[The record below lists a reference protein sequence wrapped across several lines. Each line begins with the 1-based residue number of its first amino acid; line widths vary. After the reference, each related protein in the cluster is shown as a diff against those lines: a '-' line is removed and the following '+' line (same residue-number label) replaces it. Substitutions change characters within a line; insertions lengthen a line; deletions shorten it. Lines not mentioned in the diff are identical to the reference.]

1 MLKLNKISGCVEWHS
16 KKIARLSKS
25 ESLVLFLLL
34 EKINNFAS
42 KEELLSSGWPDR
54 FVSPNSLSVAIKN
67 IRKALSG
74 TDFNIE
80 TVHRKGYILHGDTN
94 RFIIIDSNILSR
106 NDISD
111 ISTSEVTGNEKK
123 DDVNNRIN
131 TPLKN
136 EIQESVF
143 ALNSNDV
150 SRQSESAPAIF
161 KRYHFLFSMRKA
173 VIFSYYAIIISLS
186 LSIYIHTDKLYCY
199 KVSPLA
205 NACGVFYLNDKELK
219 KLKHIISD
227 KEGNFLYG
235 YETNSHDFKIYK
247 NN

>member
-1 MLKLNKISGCVEWHS
+1 MLKFNKISGCVEWHS

-25 ESLVLFLLL
+25 ESLVFFLLL
-34 EKINNFAS
+34 KKISNFAS

-94 RFIIIDSNILSR
+94 SFTIIDDNIPNR
-106 NDISD
+106 DDISD
-111 ISTSEVTGNEKK
+111 INTSEVTENEKSN
-123 DDVNNRIN
+123 DVNNIIN
-131 TPLKN
+131 NPVDI
-136 EIQESVF
+136 EESVST
-143 ALNSNDV
+143 LNSNNI
-150 SRQSESAPAIF
+150 SRQSVPAII
-161 KRYHFLFSMRKA
+161 KRCHFLSSMRQA
-173 VIFSYYAIIISLS
+173 VIFSYYTIIILLS

-199 KVSPLA
+199 KVSPIA
-205 NACGVFYLNDKELK
+205 NACGIFYLNDKDLK
-219 KLKHIISD
+219 KIQHIISD